1 MRVKYCFLI
10 TKPALLETL
19 ETFAA
24 IGMSSDDFNMKD
36 EDEDYAPVK
45 KKSRRPKPRLPPS
58 LFWYI
63 PTEVLKSKDGT
74 KKLGR

>member
-10 TKPALLETL
+10 TKPALSLEL

-24 IGMSSDDFNMKD
+24 FGMSSDDLNMMY
-36 EDEDYAPVK
+36 EDEDHAPIK

-63 PTEVLKSKDGT
+63 PTDVLNSKE
-74 KKLGR
+74 GRDVAV